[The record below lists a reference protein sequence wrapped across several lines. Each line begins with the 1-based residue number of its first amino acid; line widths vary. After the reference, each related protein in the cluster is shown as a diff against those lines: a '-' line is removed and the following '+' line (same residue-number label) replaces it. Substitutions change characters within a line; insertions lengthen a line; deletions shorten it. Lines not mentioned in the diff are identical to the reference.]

1 MAAYKATRLVLQAV
15 ASPKP
20 QAGPSPSVGES
31 STLRSSLCSLG
42 PRLLPCLPP
51 GASLLRAVWK
61 EQPRYSSQCSDKN
74 FPFCK
79 TDKSHEKGE
88 DQRPHP
94 HLTHIP
100 EWPPEESGRRAC
112 ENHRPSSL
120 HKHSYGWESLSS
132 PCGLWCFSAS
142 KGTWPN
148 RMKLTLLSVSAVRY
162 PQLLRLTLTGH
173 AHQLQ

>member
-1 MAAYKATRLVLQAV
+1 MAASKATRLVLQAV

-42 PRLLPCLPP
+42 PRLLPRLPP

-61 EQPRYSSQCSDKN
+61 EQPRYSSQCSGQE

-79 TDKSHEKGE
+79 IDKSHEKGE
-88 DQRPHP
+88 DQRPHL

-100 EWPPEESGRRAC
+100 KWPPEESGRRL
-112 ENHRPSSL
+112 SSL
-120 HKHSYGWESLSS
+120 PKHSCGGESLSS
-132 PCGLWCFSAS
+132 PFQRSLAADSSLPKHSCGGESLSNPSRGVWLQTLF
-142 KGTWPN
+142 
-148 RMKLTLLSVSAVRY
+148 LT
-162 PQLLRLTLTGH
+162 
-173 AHQLQ
+173 